1 MINDI
6 DRQFLACGGIR
17 FDDDI
22 LARARTPQPLPLSQ
36 LREPREPREPQEP
49 REPREPQE
57 PLEPLEGHGIVEA
70 ALHFGFGRL
79 AQLDGK
85 P

>member
-6 DRQFLACGGIR
+6 DRQFLACVGIR

-36 LREPREPREPQEP
+36 LREPREPQ
-49 REPREPQE
+49 
-57 PLEPLEGHGIVEA
+57 EPLEGHGIVEA

-79 AQLDGK
+79 AQFGIFDA
-85 P
+85 